1 MANPDKVL
9 KLSTLYLSYNLKY
22 SSLGSLVM
30 AFHHQALWNGVNCQG
45 VFSFFQ
51 CIELTRFHSV
61 LGMAK
66 KILS

>member
-45 VFSFFQ
+45 VFSFF
-51 CIELTRFHSV
+51 
-61 LGMAK
+61 
-66 KILS
+66 